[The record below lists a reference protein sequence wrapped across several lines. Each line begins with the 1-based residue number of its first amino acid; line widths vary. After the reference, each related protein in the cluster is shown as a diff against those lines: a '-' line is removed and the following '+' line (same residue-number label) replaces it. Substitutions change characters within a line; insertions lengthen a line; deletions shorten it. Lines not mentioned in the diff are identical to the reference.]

1 MDIHPPQ
8 PVLTALDR
16 LWAGGHAAYVVGGS
30 LRDVLLGREPA
41 DWDLATDARPDR
53 ILELFP
59 GSVYE
64 NRFGTVAARQ
74 DDAFLEITTFRSD
87 HDYADFRRPHRVE
100 FGDTIEVDLARRDFT
115 VNALAWGLPGDDVRR
130 SPERGAAASDAP
142 AVRSPEHDEPGRGV
156 RDGEGAPRRETPG
169 LIDPHHGVADIERRL
184 LRAVGDPRLRFEEDA
199 LRMVRA
205 VRLATTL
212 DFDIE
217 AETLAAI
224 KVRSS
229 LVAHLSAERFT
240 AELEKLLA
248 AGRPS
253 VGLRLMAA
261 TGILGVISPELAAQ
275 RGVPQ
280 NKIPGDDL
288 WNHTL
293 RAVDAVSSDHPVV
306 RMAALLHDMGKPAT
320 MADGHFLGH
329 DAVGAALATAFMERL
344 RLPKAVIERV
354 AHLIRNHMFSYEPSW
369 GDSGVRRFIQR
380 IGRDALPQ
388 LFELREADNE
398 GSGLARSAHDLDELR
413 ERVDVQLAARVVLE
427 RRDLVIDGSDLIAEL
442 GLTEGPMLGRILD
455 TLLDHALTDPT
466 INERATLLLLAQ
478 ASLTEDR

>member
-1 MDIHPPQ
+1 MDIHPPE
-8 PVLTALDR
+8 PVLAALDR

-74 DDAFLEITTFRSD
+74 GHAYLEITTFRSD

-100 FGDTIEVDLARRDFT
+100 FGDTIEVDLGRRDFT
-115 VNALAWGLPGDDVRR
+115 VNALAWGLPGGGERR
-130 SPERGAAASDAP
+130 SPEREAP
-142 AVRSPEHDEPGRGV
+142 EPRSPE
-156 RDGEGAPRRETPG
+156 REAPG
-169 LIDPHHGVADIERRL
+169 LIDPHHGVADLEQRL
-184 LRAVGDPRLRFEEDA
+184 LRAVGDPRQRFEEDA

-212 DFDIE
+212 DFGIE
-217 AETLAAI
+217 AGTLAAI
-224 KVRSS
+224 QARSS
-229 LVAHLSAERFT
+229 LVAHLSAERVA

-248 AGRPS
+248 ADRPS

-261 TGILGVISPELAAQ
+261 TEILAVISPELAAQ
-275 RGVPQ
+275 RGIPQ

-288 WNHTL
+288 WDHTV
-293 RAVDAVSSDHPVV
+293 RTVDAVSAEHPVV
-306 RMAALLHDMGKPAT
+306 RMAALLHDTGKPAT
-320 MADGHFLGH
+320 MANGHFLGH
-329 DAVGAALATAFMERL
+329 DAVGAELATAFMDRL
-344 RLPKAVIERV
+344 RLPRAVIERV
-354 AHLIRNHMFSYEPSW
+354 AHLVRNHMFSYEPSW

-380 IGRDALPQ
+380 VGRDALPQ

-413 ERVDVQLAARVVLE
+413 ERVEAQLAARVVLE

-455 TLLDHALTDPT
+455 ALLDHALTDPT

>member
-1 MDIHPPQ
+1 MA
-8 PVLTALDR
+8 ALER
-16 LWAGGHAAYVVGGS
+16 LWAGGHAGYVVGGS

-115 VNALAWGLPGDDVRR
+115 VNALAWGHPSGGERPWPEHEAPGG
-130 SPERGAAASDAP
+130 GAAGREA
-142 AVRSPEHDEPGRGV
+142 PGREAAG
-156 RDGEGAPRRETPG
+156 REAPGGAEAGREAPE
-169 LIDPHHGVADIERRL
+169 LIDPHHGVADLERRL
-184 LRAVGDPRLRFEEDA
+184 LRAVGDPRQRFEEDA

-212 DFDIE
+212 DFGIE
-217 AETLAAI
+217 AGTLAAI
-224 KVRSS
+224 QARSS
-229 LVAHLSAERFT
+229 LVAHLSAERVAT
-240 AELEKLLA
+240 ELEKLLA
-248 AGRPS
+248 ADRPS

-261 TGILGVISPELAAQ
+261 TGILAVISPELAAQ

-280 NKIPGDDL
+280 SKIPGDDL
-288 WNHTL
+288 WDHTV
-293 RAVDAVSSDHPVV
+293 RTVDAVSSEHPVV
-306 RMAALLHDMGKPAT
+306 RIAALLHDMGKPAT
-320 MADGHFLGH
+320 MANGHFLGH
-329 DAVGAALATAFMERL
+329 DAVGAELATAFMDRL
-344 RLPKAVIERV
+344 RLPRAVIERV
-354 AHLIRNHMFSYEPSW
+354 ADLVRNHMFSYEPSW

-380 IGRDALPQ
+380 VGRDALPQ

-413 ERVDVQLAARVVLE
+413 ERVEAQLAARVVLE

>member
-1 MDIHPPQ
+1 MDIHPPE
-8 PVLTALDR
+8 PVMATLER
-16 LWAGGHAAYVVGGS
+16 LWAGGHAGYVVGGS

-115 VNALAWGLPGDDVRR
+115 VNALAWGRPGLDARR
-130 SPERGAAASDAP
+130 SPEHGAPGAGAAAGRP
-142 AVRSPEHDEPGRGV
+142 AAGGGAAAGR
-156 RDGEGAPRRETPG
+156 EAAE
-169 LIDPHHGVADIERRL
+169 LIDPHHGVADLERRL
-184 LRAVGDPRLRFEEDA
+184 LRAVGDPRQRFEEDA

-212 DFDIE
+212 DFGIE
-217 AETLAAI
+217 AGTLAAI
-224 KVRSS
+224 QARSS
-229 LVAHLSAERFT
+229 LVAHLSAERVAT
-240 AELEKLLA
+240 ELEKLLA
-248 AGRPS
+248 ADRPS

-261 TGILGVISPELAAQ
+261 TGILAVISPELAAQ

-280 NKIPGDDL
+280 SKIPGDDL
-288 WNHTL
+288 WDHTV
-293 RAVDAVSSDHPVV
+293 RTVDAVSSEHPVV
-306 RMAALLHDMGKPAT
+306 RIAALLHDMGKPAT
-320 MADGHFLGH
+320 MANGHFLGH
-329 DAVGAALATAFMERL
+329 DAVGAELATAFMDRL
-344 RLPKAVIERV
+344 RLPRAVIERV
-354 AHLIRNHMFSYEPSW
+354 ADLVRNHMFSYEPSW

-380 IGRDALPQ
+380 VGRDALPQ

-413 ERVDVQLAARVVLE
+413 ERVEAQLAARVVLE

>member
-1 MDIHPPQ
+1 MAT
-8 PVLTALDR
+8 LER
-16 LWAGGHAAYVVGGS
+16 LWAGGHAGYVVGGS

-115 VNALAWGLPGDDVRR
+115 VNALAWGRPGLG
-130 SPERGAAASDAP
+130 ERP
-142 AVRSPEHDEPGRGV
+142 SPEH
-156 RDGEGAPRRETPG
+156 GAPGGSAAAGSEAPE
-169 LIDPHHGVADIERRL
+169 LIDPHHGVADLERRL
-184 LRAVGDPRLRFEEDA
+184 LRAVGDPRQRFEEDA

-212 DFDIE
+212 DFGIE
-217 AETLAAI
+217 AGTLAAI
-224 KVRSS
+224 QARSS
-229 LVAHLSAERFT
+229 LVAHLSAERVAT
-240 AELEKLLA
+240 ELEKLLA
-248 AGRPS
+248 ADRPS

-261 TGILGVISPELAAQ
+261 TGILAVISPELAAQ

-280 NKIPGDDL
+280 SKIPGDDL
-288 WNHTL
+288 WDHTV
-293 RAVDAVSSDHPVV
+293 RTVDAVSSEHPVV
-306 RMAALLHDMGKPAT
+306 RIAALLHDMGKPAT
-320 MADGHFLGH
+320 MANGHFLGH
-329 DAVGAALATAFMERL
+329 DAVGAELATAFMDRL
-344 RLPKAVIERV
+344 RLPRAVIERV
-354 AHLIRNHMFSYEPSW
+354 ADLVRNHMFSYEPSW

-380 IGRDALPQ
+380 VGRDALPQ

-413 ERVDVQLAARVVLE
+413 ERVEAQLAARVVLE

>member
-1 MDIHPPQ
+1 MAT
-8 PVLTALDR
+8 LER
-16 LWAGGHAAYVVGGS
+16 LWAGGHAGYVVGGS

-115 VNALAWGLPGDDVRR
+115 VNALAWGRPGLDARR
-130 SPERGAAASDAP
+130 SPEHGAPGAGAAAGRP
-142 AVRSPEHDEPGRGV
+142 AAGGGAAAGR
-156 RDGEGAPRRETPG
+156 EAAE
-169 LIDPHHGVADIERRL
+169 LIDPHHGVADLERRL
-184 LRAVGDPRLRFEEDA
+184 LRAVGDPRQRFEEDA

-212 DFDIE
+212 DFGIE
-217 AETLAAI
+217 AGTLAAI
-224 KVRSS
+224 QARSS
-229 LVAHLSAERFT
+229 LVAHLSAERVAT
-240 AELEKLLA
+240 ELEKLLA
-248 AGRPS
+248 ADRPS

-261 TGILGVISPELAAQ
+261 TGILAVISPELAAQ

-280 NKIPGDDL
+280 SKIPGDDL
-288 WNHTL
+288 WDHTV
-293 RAVDAVSSDHPVV
+293 RTVDAVSSEHPVV
-306 RMAALLHDMGKPAT
+306 RIAALLHDMGKPAT
-320 MADGHFLGH
+320 MANGHFLGH
-329 DAVGAALATAFMERL
+329 DAVGAELATAFMDRL
-344 RLPKAVIERV
+344 RLPRAVIERV
-354 AHLIRNHMFSYEPSW
+354 ADLVRNHMFSYEPSW

-380 IGRDALPQ
+380 VGRDALPQ

-413 ERVDVQLAARVVLE
+413 ERVEAQLAARVVLE

>member
-1 MDIHPPQ
+1 MDIHPPE
-8 PVLTALDR
+8 PVMATLER
-16 LWAGGHAAYVVGGS
+16 LWAGGHAGYVVGGS

-115 VNALAWGLPGDDVRR
+115 VNALAWGHPGLDARR
-130 SPERGAAASDAP
+130 SPEHEAPGGGEAA
-142 AVRSPEHDEPGRGV
+142 GREAAG
-156 RDGEGAPRRETPG
+156 REAAE
-169 LIDPHHGVADIERRL
+169 LIDPHHGVADLERRL
-184 LRAVGDPRLRFEEDA
+184 LRAVGDPRQRFEEDA

-212 DFDIE
+212 DFGIE
-217 AETLAAI
+217 AGTLAAI
-224 KVRSS
+224 QARSS
-229 LVAHLSAERFT
+229 LVAHLSAERVAT
-240 AELEKLLA
+240 ELEKLLA
-248 AGRPS
+248 ADRPS

-261 TGILGVISPELAAQ
+261 TGILAVISPELAAQ

-280 NKIPGDDL
+280 SKIPGDDL
-288 WNHTL
+288 WDHTV
-293 RAVDAVSSDHPVV
+293 RTVDAVSSEHPVV
-306 RMAALLHDMGKPAT
+306 RIAALLHDMGKPAT
-320 MADGHFLGH
+320 MANGHFLGH
-329 DAVGAALATAFMERL
+329 DAVGAELATAFMDRL
-344 RLPKAVIERV
+344 RLPRAVIERV
-354 AHLIRNHMFSYEPSW
+354 ADLVRNHMFSYEPSW

-380 IGRDALPQ
+380 VGRDALPQ

-413 ERVDVQLAARVVLE
+413 ERVEAQLAARVVLE